1 MTEKSSRSQ
10 LEYALILGSLAALGP
25 LCIDL
30 YLPALPQ
37 MANAFATSTSV
48 TQLSLTAGLLGL
60 GAGQLVFGPLSDKLG
75 RRLPLLLSL
84 AMLLLTSIWCALAQD
99 IGQLIVARLLQGIAG
114 AGGAVLSRAI
124 ARDLYIGH
132 ALTRFFSLLMLI
144 NGLAPILS
152 PVFGGLLL
160 SITSWRGIFALLA
173 VIACLLLTMSALRLN
188 ETLPAERRITGGVGS
203 MLSSLGS
210 LLRERTFMG
219 LCLAQG
225 LCGAGM
231 FAYIGASPFV
241 LQEVYGLSPQAFS
254 VCFAVNGI
262 GLIAAGQLAA
272 HFSLRFGEQRVLRAG
287 LTIAVTAALALTV
300 AGLLHAP
307 LIGILIPLFFA
318 IAMIGIVGPC
328 ASSLAMQSQGD
339 KAGSASALIGLN
351 MFMFGALSVPFTGLG
366 GNTSALSMALVIL
379 GCYLLAVTAYLLLS
393 PQPLAQ
399 KALAEKRQKKNT

>member
-1 MTEKSSRSQ
+1 MTEKLSRSR

-37 MANAFATSTSV
+37 MTSALSASTAV

-60 GAGQLVFGPLSDKLG
+60 GAGQLIFGPLSDKLG

-84 AMLLLTSIWCALAQD
+84 AMLLLTSVWCALAQD
-99 IGQLIVARLLQGIAG
+99 IGQLVVARLLQGIAG

-124 ARDLYIGH
+124 ARDLYVGH

-152 PVFGGLLL
+152 PVLGGLLL
-160 SITSWRGIFALLA
+160 SITDWRGIFALLA
-173 VIACLLLTMSALRLN
+173 VIAGLLLTMSVLRLN
-188 ETLPAERRITGGVGS
+188 ETLPAERRITGGAGS

-210 LLRERTFMG
+210 LLREREFMG

-254 VCFAVNGI
+254 LCFAVNGI
-262 GLIAAGQLAA
+262 GLIAAGQLAS

-287 LTIAVTAALALTV
+287 LTTAVISALVLTV
-300 AGLLHAP
+300 AGFLHAP

-318 IAMIGIVGPC
+318 IAMIGIIGPC
-328 ASSLAMQSQGD
+328 ASSLAMQSQGS
-339 KAGSASALIGLN
+339 KAGSASALIGLS
-351 MFMFGALSVPFTGLG
+351 MFALGALSVPFTGLTG
-366 GNTSALSMALVIL
+366 STSALSMALVIL
-379 GCYLLAVTAYLLLS
+379 GCYLLATLAYRMLS
-393 PQPLAQ
+393 PQPLAR
-399 KALAEKRQKKNT
+399 KA